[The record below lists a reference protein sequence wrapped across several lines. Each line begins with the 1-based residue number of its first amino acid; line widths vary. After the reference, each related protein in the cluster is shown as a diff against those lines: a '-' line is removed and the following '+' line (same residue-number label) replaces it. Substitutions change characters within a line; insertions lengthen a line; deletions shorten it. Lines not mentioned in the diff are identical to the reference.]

1 MEETMN
7 VAKLFPALLMAAAGV
22 MAAGASRDA
31 PTVYLISSAHAASTT
46 KLGDLSAFR
55 KIVVDTTTLV
65 NAGNLAGAKARIKD
79 LETSWDEAEPALK
92 HAQSGCVQEIT
103 GRRADL
109 DRSRKRAGMNVS
121 IPVQRMLSER
131 NSIASSAKP
140 HAARAMAGAC
150 VHA

>member
-92 HAQSGCVQEIT
+92 PRSAADWHSVDKAIDRALDALRASTPNPAACKKSLADVLTSIDHASGQ
-103 GRRADL
+103 A
-109 DRSRKRAGMNVS
+109 
-121 IPVQRMLSER
+121 
-131 NSIASSAKP
+131 
-140 HAARAMAGAC
+140 
-150 VHA
+150 